1 MTVDIST
8 IGIEFDT
15 SGMLAGQRALNDTLQ
30 SANKTADAAD
40 KVGAAGSRNFK
51 QFGDSAAAAERQ
63 TKLLAETTSTLNKVI
78 GTATAALGGMEM
90 IKQIDEYTKYTAQL
104 KLATTSQN
112 EFNNSLLDVRR
123 IAKDAQA
130 DLAGTGVLY
139 ARIANG
145 TRELGISQ
153 KKVADITETVN
164 LALKVSG
171 ATSAEAASAM
181 LQLSQSF
188 ASGTLRGEEFNA
200 VNEAAPRLMKALA
213 DGIGVPVGALKN
225 MASEGKITSEVMANV
240 LPKSLESLREEAKS
254 VQTIG
259 GAFTVLKNNVLE
271 FIGTQAEANGTVKII
286 SGAIGVLAD
295 NLGLLTAA
303 ATGLGVAKATEVIA
317 SMGAAAVQ
325 SAASTMEYSAAQTAQ
340 RAASIA
346 AAQGEAAAAAAT
358 TERLVATQA
367 AIVLSRQEAIAQ
379 MSSANASIFAAEA
392 QISASRSAG
401 ALSFALSS
409 LAAGE
414 VALTTATQARAAATA
429 ELAILGQQQVRVSAE
444 IAAANAAQTASQVAL
459 TAATTSTGTA
469 SGLLARAVGALGGPI
484 GAVATLLGVGVT
496 AWLAWSSASSD
507 SEKKATDSVAKSTQ
521 EIITDLD
528 KQISKLKERNALASQ
543 LGAVAK
549 QDTEAVK
556 EMARL
561 RAQMTDLEK
570 GTGQYKDVQLDIR
583 LELLQKVGAQYG
595 TLYSKIQSVTEEQK
609 KFDSTGK
616 AATDLIEVRERLL
629 GVNKQYLEDLKKY
642 EAARKAGAI
651 GEEEYIKE
659 VSMLANETYNKSKA
673 GKEAAKSTKEA
684 GNEEERLAGLLLKTS
699 GLTRDFTDDWNLLNS
714 AYKSGGITLDM
725 LIQAQARLLNQQPA
739 IKKAHEEIEKAEK
752 LRAAATA
759 DMTAEIEK
767 WHIATNAAQDLLD
780 EEYKLFGK
788 TGEARKIASA
798 QIKIEADLQSFLAEQ
813 KKKNHNL
820 LPDEIALLI
829 LEANARSTN
838 IKAIMGENQAYAGAA
853 ELHEQNKRFGL
864 EYILD
869 EKQRAKAAL
878 EIDSEVWLQRI
889 ALAGEGTD
897 AQKKLQEVFDI
908 WYRNQSL
915 KPQLDENKK
924 FWETFGTTAHDTFI
938 SVVNGSKDFATRLK
952 DTLKNGFFEWLWQMT
967 AKKWIVNIGT
977 SGLAGIG
984 GAPGVGS
991 AVNDATGGSGAGG
1004 ILGGIGSLAQMGSS
1018 LVNAFTG
1025 GLQVAYQNF
1034 AMGSTGAMLG
1044 LSNMGVGTGT
1054 MIGGL
1059 PGTGSMILPNVGQT
1073 LTPLGSLGSGIASAA
1088 PYIAAAALLYQGLQ
1102 MGDKQMTGQTVTG
1115 SIGANTDLS
1124 RNVSWSQSGG
1134 FLRSDRSGTWSYNL
1148 SNSTAMADGKPYVD
1162 TASLGADKSLLSSLT
1177 QSYDVLKKASADYAK
1192 ALGLNA
1198 DDINKRTDSISFAV
1212 GKDAAETQAN
1222 INKMFEEMGNKIA
1235 SDLLTP
1241 YASLA
1246 KSGESASQTLTRLAT
1261 DVTGVNDVL
1270 KVLGYQ
1276 AYQLNESGVKGAEGL
1291 VTLYGGLQ
1299 QMQSVT
1305 SAYYD
1310 RYYSDAEKAAIVT
1323 GNLTEQFKSVG
1334 YVLPESLAQLRKWIE
1349 AAKDLGTEAGDK
1361 TYVALMQLTG
1371 AFAGLQ
1377 EIKKPADDKITQKS
1391 DIMLQIMEA
1400 QGLGQQAL
1408 NLKRQTELMLMD
1420 EETRALNEKLD
1431 VALRE
1436 KAVRELAT
1444 RQAELQVQI
1453 LELEGKTTEAA
1464 ALKHK
1469 LEIAAMEEGLRP
1481 QAERIYQLQQEN
1493 AALEVAK
1500 QHRLLEI
1507 ELMRALGNEEGALAA
1522 ERADSL
1528 VGLDEFS
1535 KGMKQQI
1542 WAANAAQEAINK
1554 AKASAEAE
1562 AQRVQQ
1568 EQEKARQ
1575 EYESALSKAQSTL
1588 SSAYQKRAGELQSLI
1603 DKMGAFGKAALDMRN
1618 SLIYGANSTLG
1629 TEAKYLRAKAGLGD
1643 LTARA
1648 NAQDSSALPE
1658 LQQFIELSRAYN
1670 ASNGVFVEEFDTVQ
1684 SILEKAGKTAMSQ
1697 ADVAKAQLSALN
1709 QSVSGL
1715 IDIKDATTDSAQ
1727 AVVDAIN
1734 ALTQVTLGNVNA
1746 ANAANAAKNGTISTK
1761 AAPTPDQLYG
1771 GLAGEGDNQQKRML
1785 AIQEEA
1791 TNTAKVRQY
1800 MAQMLQADLQLGE
1813 RSALGNDYYTSLNNK
1828 YYTQAG
1834 FEAFARELG
1843 IFANPNL
1850 PTASQLPKFAGGGLF
1865 TNGIVSQPTT
1875 FSFGQMGEAGP
1886 EAIVPITQ
1894 GPKGLGIRSY
1904 GGASKGNDKETIEV
1918 QKQQLQVAARNNEL
1932 LAQQNE
1938 ILTQLLDATL
1948 TGQDMNTEERRSL
1961 KQYLGK
1967 VVSQKAVANV

>member
-15 SGMLAGQRALNDTLQ
+15 SGMLAGQRALKDTEQ

-63 TKLLAETTSTLNKVI
+63 AKLLSETTSTLNKII

-90 IKQIDEYTKYTAQL
+90 VKQIDEYTKYTAQL

-112 EFNNSLLDVRR
+112 EFSNALNDVRR

-240 LPKSLESLREEAKS
+240 LPKALTSLREEAQS

-286 SGAIGVLAD
+286 SGAIGLLAD

-303 ATGLGVAKATEVIA
+303 ATGLGIAKATEIIA

-325 SAASTMEYSAAQTAQ
+325 SAASALEYSQAQSVQ

-346 AAQGEAAAAAAT
+346 AAQGEVAAAAAT
-358 TERLVATQA
+358 TERMVATQA
-367 AIVLSRQEAIAQ
+367 AIALSRQEAMAQ
-379 MSSANASIFAAEA
+379 LSSANATIFAAEA
-392 QISASRSAG
+392 QINASRSAG
-401 ALSFALSS
+401 ALSFALAS
-409 LAAGE
+409 LTAGE
-414 VALTTATQARAAATA
+414 ATLTAATHARAAATA

-444 IAAANAAQTASQVAL
+444 IAAANAAQAASQVAL
-459 TAATTSTGTA
+459 NGAMTAGGVAGGLA
-469 SGLLARAVGALGGPI
+469 SKALGLLGGPI
-484 GAVATLLGVGVT
+484 GAISTLLGVGVA
-496 AWLAWSSASSD
+496 AWMAWSNASKE
-507 SEKKATDSVAKSTQ
+507 SEKSATVAVEKSTT
-521 EIITDLD
+521 EIIADLD
-528 KQISKLKERNALASQ
+528 RQISKLKERNALAAQ
-543 LGAVAK
+543 LGGMAK
-549 QDTEAVK
+549 QDSEAVK

-561 RAQMTDLEK
+561 RTQMTDLEK
-570 GTGQYKDVQLDIR
+570 GSGQYKDVQLDVR
-583 LELLQKVGAQYG
+583 MELLQKIGAQYG
-595 TLYSKIQSVTEEQK
+595 TLYAKIQSVTEEQK
-609 KFDSTGK
+609 KFDATGK
-616 AATDLIEVRERLL
+616 AATDLVEVRERLL
-629 GVNKQYLEDLKKY
+629 GVNKQYLDDLKKLS
-642 EAARKAGAI
+642 AARDII
-651 GEEEYIKE
+651 GEEEYVKL
-659 VSMLANETYNKSKA
+659 VSALANETYNKSKA
-673 GKEAAKSTKEA
+673 GKEAAKVSKEA
-684 GNEEERLAGLLLKTS
+684 GDEEERLAGLLLKTS
-699 GLTRDFTDDWNLLNS
+699 GLTREFADDWKLLGN
-714 AYKSGGITLDM
+714 AYKSGGITLEM
-725 LIQAQARLLNQQPA
+725 LIEAQARLLNQQPA
-739 IKKAHEEIEKAEK
+739 IKKAHEEIERAEK

-759 DMTAEIEK
+759 DVTAEIEK
-767 WHIATNAAQDLLD
+767 WQIATRSAQDMLD
-780 EEYKLFGK
+780 EEYRLFGK
-788 TGEARKIASA
+788 VGEARKIAAA
-798 QIKIEADLQSFLAEQ
+798 QIKIEAELEAFLVEE
-813 KKKNHNL
+813 KKKKHTL
-820 LPDEIALLI
+820 MPDEIALLI
-829 LEANARSTN
+829 FEANARKAN
-838 IKAIMGENQAYAGAA
+838 IAAIMGESQALSGAA
-853 ELHEQNKRFGL
+853 ELREQNKRFGL

-869 EKQRAKAAL
+869 EKQRAKATL
-878 EIDSEVWLQRI
+878 EIDSEVWRKRI
-889 ALAGEGTD
+889 ELAGEGTD
-897 AQKKLQEVFDI
+897 AQKQLQEDFDI
-908 WYRNQSL
+908 WYQNQSR

-977 SGLAGIG
+977 SSIGGIG
-984 GAPGVGS
+984 GGAGVGS
-991 AVNDATGGSGAGG
+991 PGGDLGGGAGG
-1004 ILGGIGSLAQMGSS
+1004 GVLSGLGSLAQMGSS
-1018 LVNAFTG
+1018 LVSAFTG

-1034 AMGSTGAMLG
+1034 AFGSMGSALG
-1044 LSNMGVGTGT
+1044 LSTAAPIT
-1054 MIGGL
+1054 TGGL
-1059 PGTGSMILPNVGQT
+1059 MGTGSMVLPGT
-1073 LTPLGSLGSGIASAA
+1073 PALTTMGSIGSGIAAAA
-1088 PYIAAAALLYQGLQ
+1088 PYIAAAALLYQGLS
-1102 MGDKQMTGQTVTG
+1102 MGDKQMTGQTVSG

-1148 SNSTAMADGKPYVD
+1148 ANSTAMADGKPYVD
-1162 TASLGADKSLLSSLT
+1162 TASLGSDKALLSSLT
-1177 QSYDVLKKASADYAK
+1177 QSYDLLKKASADYAK

-1222 INKMFEEMGNKIA
+1222 ISKMFEEMGNRIA

-1261 DVTGVNDVL
+1261 DVTGVNEVM
-1270 KVLGYQ
+1270 KALGYQ
-1276 AYQLNESGVKGAEGL
+1276 AYQLNESGVKAAEGL

-1299 QMQSVT
+1299 QMQST
-1305 SAYYD
+1305 TAAYYD
-1310 RYYSDAEKAAIVT
+1310 KYYTDAEKAAIVT
-1323 GNLTEQFKSVG
+1323 GNITEQFKAVG
-1334 YVLPESLAQLRKWIE
+1334 YVLPDSLAQLRKWIE

-1371 AFAGLQ
+1371 AFASLQ
-1377 EIKKPADDKITQKS
+1377 DIKKPADDKVAQKS
-1391 DIMLQIMEA
+1391 EIMLQIMEA

-1436 KAVRELAT
+1436 KAARELAT
-1444 RQAELQVQI
+1444 RQSEMMVQI
-1453 LELEGKTTEAA
+1453 LQLEGKTVEAA

-1469 LEIAAMEEGLRP
+1469 LEMAATEEGLKP
-1481 QAERIYQLQQEN
+1481 LAERVYQLQQEN
-1493 AALEVAK
+1493 AANEVAK

-1542 WAANAAQEAINK
+1542 WAANAAQEAIAK

-1575 EYESALSKAQSTL
+1575 EYESALSKAQSNL

-1697 ADVAKAQLSALN
+1697 ADVAKAQLTALN

-1761 AAPTPDQLYG
+1761 TGLTPDQIYG
-1771 GLAGEGDNQQKRML
+1771 GKAGEGDIQQKRMKAL
-1785 AIQEEA
+1785 QEEA
-1791 TNTAKVRQY
+1791 ANTAKVTAFMEQ
-1800 MAQMLQADLQLGE
+1800 ALQADLRAAQNGGVTNQYYMDL
-1813 RSALGNDYYTSLNNK
+1813 NDK

-1834 FEAFARELG
+1834 FEKFARDLG
-1843 IFANPNL
+1843 IYANPDL
-1850 PTASQLPKFAGGGLF
+1850 PTASRLPKFAGGGIF
-1865 TNGIVSQPTT
+1865 TNGVVSQPTT

-1938 ILTQLLDATL
+1938 ILTRLLDATL
-1948 TGQDMNTEERRSL
+1948 TGQDLNTEERRSL

-1967 VVSQKAVANV
+1967 AISQKAVANA